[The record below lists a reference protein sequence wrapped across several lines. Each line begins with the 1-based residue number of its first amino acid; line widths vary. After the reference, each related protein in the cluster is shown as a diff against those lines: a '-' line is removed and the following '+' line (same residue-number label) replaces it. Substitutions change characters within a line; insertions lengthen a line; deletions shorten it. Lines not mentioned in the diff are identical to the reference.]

1 MDVNGNYKIL
11 IVDDDISIIKSIML
25 VLIKNPAYQVLTT
38 SNGKSACEIAC
49 TELPDLIIMDWQMPV
64 MNGIEATLQMKLNEL
79 TKSIPILITT
89 GVMIN
94 STNLN
99 TALIAGAFDF
109 LRKPFDELELTARV
123 ANILKLTD
131 AHLRIKQQ
139 NRELQSHLTSKLLN
153 IQQLNEL
160 RVTTIKQ
167 LAIIIEHASI
177 SENKELKEAVMATER
192 SLYSKAYQ
200 IDWADFE
207 SQFEFIHQG
216 FLNKIRI
223 QFGEFTPNELRLCAF
238 LKLNLTNKEIALIIY
253 TSPDSVNTARKRLKK
268 KLGLL
273 PEQSLQSL
281 IRNL

>member
-25 VLIKNPAYQVLTT
+25 VLIKNPAYLILTT
-38 SNGKSACEIAC
+38 SNGKSACEIAT

-64 MNGIEATLQMKLNEL
+64 MNGIEATLQLKQNEL
-79 TKSIPILITT
+79 TKAIPILITT

-109 LRKPFDELELTARV
+109 LRKPFDEIELTARV
-123 ANILKLTD
+123 VNILKLTD
-131 AHLRIKQQ
+131 SYLRIKQQ
-139 NRELQSHLTSKLLN
+139 NNQLQSQLTSKLLN

-160 RVTTIKQ
+160 KAATIKQ
-167 LAIIIEHASI
+167 LTSI
-177 SENKELKEAVMATER
+177 KDQAALIDSLPIKEAVMATER
-192 SLYSKAYQ
+192 LLYSKAYQ
-200 IDWADFE
+200 INWADFE

-238 LKLNLTNKEIALIIY
+238 LKLNMTNKEIALIIY

-273 PEQSLQSL
+273 PEESLQSL

>member
-1 MDVNGNYKIL
+1 MDINGNYKIL
-11 IVDDDISIIKSIML
+11 IVDDDISMIKSIML
-25 VLIKNPAYQVLTT
+25 VLIKNPAYLVLTT
-38 SNGKSACEIAC
+38 ANGKSACEIAT

-64 MNGIEATLQMKLNEL
+64 MNGIEATLQLKQNEL
-79 TKSIPILITT
+79 TKAIPILITT

-109 LRKPFDELELTARV
+109 LRKPFDEIELTARV
-123 ANILKLTD
+123 VNILKLTD
-131 AHLRIKQQ
+131 SYLRIKQQ
-139 NRELQSHLTSKLLN
+139 NNQLQSQLTSKLLN

-160 RVTTIKQ
+160 KAATIKQ
-167 LAIIIEHASI
+167 LTSI
-177 SENKELKEAVMATER
+177 KDQAALIDSLPIKEAVMATER
-192 SLYSKAYQ
+192 LLYSKAYQ
-200 IDWADFE
+200 INWADFE

-238 LKLNLTNKEIALIIY
+238 LKLNMTNKEIALIIY

-273 PEQSLQSL
+273 PEESLQSL

>member
-1 MDVNGNYKIL
+1 
-11 IVDDDISIIKSIML
+11 
-25 VLIKNPAYQVLTT
+25 
-38 SNGKSACEIAC
+38 
-49 TELPDLIIMDWQMPV
+49 
-64 MNGIEATLQMKLNEL
+64 
-79 TKSIPILITT
+79 
-89 GVMIN
+89 MIN